1 MKQSPKAVQN
11 NIQGSSSSKSASLFK
26 EYKWFNSHCVLQ
38 ELHCGIC
45 RLDLPASMPI
55 DNDAPND
62 LWISARLICHGM
74 PTQDDA
80 FSTPFAMSD
89 TDINAFVWNSL
100 MNFHMKIKDLAN
112 DAAIIF
118 TAWTPTNG
126 SDAEIYG
133 TTTFCLFDSD
143 GRMKSGK
150 QKLIFYPSKST
161 HDLVPF
167 LYSMQEQG
175 GSSRNDVDH
184 MLRHMAG
191 EQYEAHASHD
201 QTFIME
207 KHIEDYE
214 QQIEKD
220 KDKYTHGDQQQD
232 WLNKMS
238 TDRIESIFDATSYRG
253 GVGQER
259 TIEDTRDISS
269 HNNSKMKNNN
279 PFIYS
284 SEERILR
291 SLFCLIIELPFSPH
305 PILFEEKVY
314 TGVTPHYPPST
325 LAQMMPVGCGVVIE
339 KDNDKTESKEGSV
352 VPSTILEFSLLG
364 GLPGPQNVYG
374 GTYGGTSSFGGSS
387 VFTGASLC
395 VIADWDMDQENLAE
409 QQYRCLAHHILRGK
423 LDPSVKPG
431 LEDKIKIDKILNA
444 TGTHMVFEEMDL
456 LYKFRYFLTENKKA
470 LIKFLL
476 SVDWTVESE
485 VSEVPTLLS
494 QWKKRSPID
503 ISDALRLLGK
513 EKAFQN
519 AVVRQHAVE
528 TLRLAS
534 DEELLSFLL
543 QLVQALRYELPLN
556 IEEDSND
563 NTANRIN
570 EESGYQIPSSSF
582 SSSFAWTG
590 LSMSSSNF
598 RNTNSQN
605 TVFEKK
611 NPNLNNSN
619 VIGHHGA
626 GLVSPLAQF
635 LIDRACASPI
645 LANFLYWYLKV
656 ESEDQEP
663 QGLLFKQI
671 FESFLIQLASF
682 TSVKI
687 NTSVNDGKQ
696 VIQGA
701 ECAVQLYALNEY
713 IKQITECHTLARSQ
727 SGRKDVKQA
736 ALRRL
741 LTEQG
746 LQNIPGRIEGVPYP
760 LNPHLQIQSLD
771 PASAT
776 MFASAVYPCV
786 IEFTCIESVSKYI
799 NDDRISP
806 DSTEIGTN
814 STGVSTS
821 KNVSNPN
828 PDIRVSNPDSRV
840 SNPNLDIRVL
850 EHSGVSNTVTTN
862 ASVSGSMTKNALL
875 PVDKSPLV
883 IVKLMFKSGDD
894 LRQDQLV
901 MQMITL
907 MDHLLRKVNLDLK
920 LLTYG
925 ILAIGPN
932 DGLMEF
938 VPGSSAI
945 SAILKEYKSI
955 LNFLRFYNSN
965 KYDTY
970 GISSVVIDTFIKSC
984 AASCVV
990 SYILGIGDRHLDNI
1004 MMKTNG
1010 QIFHIDYGYSFF
1022 QDPKPVQP
1030 PPFRFT
1036 RHMADAMG
1044 GEDSEHYNR
1053 FKIFCCQAF
1062 NWLRKSA
1069 DLILNLL
1076 SLMGDAGIM
1085 DLTKRS
1091 DLPKVLAKMEE
1102 RFRLDLTDEQAEQFF
1117 VGLINES
1124 LNAIAPRLME
1134 FAHQIAVS
1142 RR

>member
-1 MKQSPKAVQN
+1 MKQSPKAVHN
-11 NIQGSSSSKSASLFK
+11 NIQNSSSSKSASPFK
-26 EYKWFNSHCVLQ
+26 EYKWFNSHGVLQ

-45 RLDLPASMPI
+45 RLDLPVSMPI

-62 LWISARLICHGM
+62 LWITARLICHGL
-74 PTQDDA
+74 PIQDDT

-100 MNFHMKIKDLAN
+100 MNFHTKIKDLAI

-118 TAWTPTNG
+118 TAWSPTNG
-126 SDAEIYG
+126 GDAEIYG
-133 TTTFCLFDSD
+133 ATTFYLFDSD
-143 GRMKSGK
+143 GRMKTGK

-167 LYSMQEQG
+167 LYSMQDQG
-175 GSSRNDVDH
+175 NTSSDKGLRDSRIKNDIDY
-184 MLRHMAG
+184 MLMHMAG
-191 EQYEAHASHD
+191 GKYEEHASHD

-214 QQIEKD
+214 QEVEKS
-220 KDKYTHGDQQQD
+220 KSTHGDHKNQQQD
-232 WLNKMS
+232 WLSKLS
-238 TDRIESIFDATSYRG
+238 AERLEAIFDATSYRG

-259 TIEDTRDISS
+259 MIEDTRDIST
-269 HNNSKMKNNN
+269 HNNSKIKNNN

-291 SLFCLIIELPFSPH
+291 SLFCLIIELPFPPH
-305 PILFEEKVY
+305 PILFEEKLN
-314 TGVTPHYPPST
+314 TGVTPHFPPST
-325 LAQMMPVGCGVVIE
+325 LAQMMPAGCGVVIE
-339 KDNDKTESKEGSV
+339 KESEKNKVESEKNHRNDSPLSKERNV

-364 GLPGPQNVYG
+364 GLPGAG
-374 GTYGGTSSFGGSS
+374 GTGPSFGGQNLYGGTSSFGGSS

-485 VSEVPTLLS
+485 VSEVPALLS
-494 QWKKRSPID
+494 QWKRKSPID
-503 ISDALRLLGK
+503 ISDALRLLGR

-519 AVVRQHAVE
+519 SIVRQYAVE

-556 IEEDSND
+556 IEEDSNEIS
-563 NTANRIN
+563 ANRLN
-570 EESGYQIPSSSF
+570 EESGYQIPSF

-611 NPNLNNSN
+611 NSNLNNSN
-619 VIGHHGA
+619 MIGHHGA

-687 NTSVNDGKQ
+687 NANINDGKQ
-696 VIQGA
+696 IIQGA

-713 IKQITECHTLARSQ
+713 IKQISECHALARSQ

-741 LTEQG
+741 LTERG
-746 LQNIPGRIEGVPYP
+746 LQKIPGRIEGVPYP
-760 LNPHLQIQSLD
+760 LNPHLQIKSLD
-771 PASAT
+771 PASAA

-786 IEFTCIESVSKYI
+786 IEFTCIESISKYI
-799 NDDRISP
+799 NDDKISP
-806 DSTEIGTN
+806 DSSSLG
-814 STGVSTS
+814 SPS

-828 PDIRVSNPDSRV
+828 TDSWV
-840 SNPNLDIRVL
+840 P
-850 EHSGVSNTVTTN
+850 EHPGVSSTISAN
-862 ASVSGSMTKNALL
+862 ASVGDSTTKTALL
-875 PVDKSPLV
+875 PVEKSTV
-883 IVKLMFKSGDD
+883 IVKLMFKSGIY
-894 LRQDQLV
+894 V
-901 MQMITL
+901 YI
-907 MDHLLRKVNLDLK
+907 
-920 LLTYG
+920 Y
-925 ILAIGPN
+925 I
-932 DGLMEF
+932 
-938 VPGSSAI
+938 
-945 SAILKEYKSI
+945 YKC
-955 LNFLRFYNSN
+955 N
-965 KYDTY
+965 
-970 GISSVVIDTFIKSC
+970 
-984 AASCVV
+984 
-990 SYILGIGDRHLDNI
+990 
-1004 MMKTNG
+1004 
-1010 QIFHIDYGYSFF
+1010 
-1022 QDPKPVQP
+1022 
-1030 PPFRFT
+1030 FT
-1036 RHMADAMG
+1036 RIHTCMYT
-1044 GEDSEHYNR
+1044 SFY
-1053 FKIFCCQAF
+1053 
-1062 NWLRKSA
+1062 SA
-1069 DLILNLL
+1069 YSNT
-1076 SLMGDAGIM
+1076 
-1085 DLTKRS
+1085 LTALYR
-1091 DLPKVLAKMEE
+1091 
-1102 RFRLDLTDEQAEQFF
+1102 
-1117 VGLINES
+1117 
-1124 LNAIAPRLME
+1124 
-1134 FAHQIAVS
+1134 
-1142 RR
+1142 